1 MGLESLQSLHLI
13 VPHLS
18 STCKRPV
25 FARSYFG
32 GGSNQALACRS
43 PHPSILFGSCIN
55 LRSPGLKRS
64 CSDSLDE
71 FYSEEIEYLARNFDV
86 VNDDENDY
94 NDTAYAV
101 SDSFNISKSNDDENS
116 KNMDSFELFLPSKI
130 EFLEP
135 NLLGIQPEPPEWP
148 ERSEVAR
155 MSIELRA
162 NSVDIPLSLRMI
174 KRKLKWQ
181 KGFAVVGNSAYCSV
195 KRAFSS
201 MVLIILELQSHA
213 LHIRENRQGE
223 DLRRI
228 LDKVQAELNASFVW
242 LFQQVFSRTP
252 TLMVYVMLLLANFTV
267 HSMVG
272 NIGIAATLPPRIGQ
286 ETIQETITS
295 SPEEMDQGQS
305 NADPAVGNNNGGAG
319 KVDRSIGGSE
329 GGDWHF
335 GRISPLIQYPNL
347 VPEETAEA
355 SLPGKQ
361 ETTSEEETVL
371 WNAMVE
377 EASRMQVESGYEV
390 LDHETKKQFVS
401 RVTVELEPDD
411 YVEYYRTDL
420 LYQMAIAEEPKNP
433 LLLSNYAQFL
443 CTVRHDYD
451 RAEECFKRAIMVG
464 PSHAEA
470 FGHYADFLWRVRKDL
485 WSAEERYLQALSI
498 EPNNTEH
505 ASKYATFLW
514 STGGEE
520 TCFPLDAPQ

>member
-1 MGLESLQSLHLI
+1 MGLEILQSLHLI
-13 VPHLS
+13 GPPLS
-18 STCKRPV
+18 STSRRPV

-32 GGSNQALACRS
+32 GGSNQGLACLL
-43 PHPSILFGSCIN
+43 PHPSILFGSSRN
-55 LRSPGLKRS
+55 LKGPGLKRS

-71 FYSEEIEYLARNFDV
+71 FYNEEIEYLARSYDIV
-86 VNDDENDY
+86 DDDENDH

-101 SDSFNISKSNDDENS
+101 SASSNISKSNDGESSKDRNS
-116 KNMDSFELFLPSKI
+116 SDSFLPSKI

-135 NLLGIQPEPPEWP
+135 SLLGIQPEPPDWP
-148 ERSEVAR
+148 GRNEIAR

-162 NSVDIPLSLRMI
+162 NSVDIPLSLRML

-181 KGFAVVGNSAYCSV
+181 KGFAVVRNSAYCSV
-195 KRAFSS
+195 KRAFAS
-201 MVLIILELQSHA
+201 MVLIIQELQSHA
-213 LHIRENRQGE
+213 LYTRGGLHGE

-228 LDKVQAELNASFVW
+228 MEKVHSELNASFVW

-267 HSMVG
+267 HSMFG
-272 NIGIAATLPPRIGQ
+272 NIGVPAAPSPRIF
-286 ETIQETITS
+286 QETITT
-295 SPEEMDQGQS
+295 PDEMDQEQS
-305 NADPAVGNNNGGAG
+305 NADHAVGNNNGGAG

-329 GGDWHF
+329 WGDWHF
-335 GRISPLIQYPNL
+335 GRISPFIRYPNL
-347 VPEETAEA
+347 VPEETGEV
-355 SLPGKQ
+355 SLPGNQ
-361 ETTSEEETVL
+361 EMVSVEETVL

-390 LDHETKKQFVS
+390 LDRETMKQFVS
-401 RVTVELEPDD
+401 RVTVDLEPSD

-420 LYQMAIAEEPKNP
+420 LYQMAIAEDPKNP

-451 RAEECFKRAIMVG
+451 RAEKCFKRAIMVG
-464 PSHAEA
+464 PPDAEA
-470 FGHYADFLWRVRKDL
+470 FSHYADFLWRVRKDL

-505 ASKYATFLW
+505 ASKYASFLW

-520 TCFPLDAPQ
+520 TCFPLNAPQ